1 MRLFDY
7 TAHLNEKGLPVL
19 VMTIE
24 VPLELGILE
33 IPDDVRYFIE
43 ALIKNKLA
51 EKKND

>member
-24 VPLELGILE
+24 VPLELGMLE
-33 IPDDVRYFIE
+33 IPDEVRYLFD